1 VEESEQI
8 SAWRKP
14 ARALV
19 VALLVA
25 VAIPFAGCG
34 SGERQDKDA
43 PSGSWSV
50 VVEEWK
56 FPRRQY
62 LGTPT
67 DFVLKIRNT
76 DTTAIPQL
84 IVIIDGLRTR
94 VKQVGAASEV
104 RPIWLTSEVNY
115 AETTPYN
122 STLAS
127 SFNLGTLPAGETKT
141 YRIDLTPLRR
151 GTHEVGYKLAG
162 DLFGKAEIFDGNDQ
176 PAEDTRTVAIDP
188 TPQFDDEFFDEN

>member
-1 VEESEQI
+1 MEESEQI
-8 SAWRKP
+8 FAWRKP

-34 SGERQDKDA
+34 SSERQDANA

-56 FPRRQY
+56 FPKRQF

-84 IVIIDGLRTR
+84 IVTVEGLRMR
-94 VKQVGAASEV
+94 VKQVGAASEI
-104 RPIWLTSEVNY
+104 RPIWLTSEVDY
-115 AETTPYN
+115 AQTTPYN
-122 STLAS
+122 SALAS
-127 SFNLGTLPAGETKT
+127 SFNLGTLAAGAVKT
-141 YRIDLTPLRR
+141 YTIDLTPLRR

-162 DLFGKAEIFDGNDQ
+162 DLFGKAKIYDGNDA
-176 PAEDTRTVAIDP
+176 PAEDVRTVAIDA
-188 TPQFDDEFFDEN
+188 TPQFDDEFFND